1 MTSDE
6 QPPRPVPDLRASD
19 ADRDRVANILR
30 EALAEG
36 RLSMDEFEERLE
48 SAYQAKT
55 YGELEPL
62 TGDLPVPAAA
72 PAPVPLRKAGPEGSV
87 WPGRIGGRPSSTTGI
102 GILGGFQRRGR
113 WTAPKLFTAVAV
125 MGGGEID
132 LRDADFEAPEVEI
145 RVVAVMGGVNIV
157 VPPEIEVEV
166 RGLGIMGGFDQ
177 SHTGTRGAPGAP
189 RVVVT
194 GFAFWG
200 GVGVSRKRRRN
211 GELGGGPKSLEG

>member
-6 QPPRPVPDLRASD
+6 RPSRPLPELRASD
-19 ADRDRVANILR
+19 ADRDRVANVLR

-62 TGDLPVPAAA
+62 TADLPGPESGALS
-72 PAPVPLRKAGPEGSV
+72 LRKRQTPAGSA
-87 WPGRIGGRPSSTTGI
+87 WPGRIGGRPTSTAGI
-102 GILGGFQRRGR
+102 GVLGGFQRRGR
-113 WTAPKLFTAVAV
+113 WTVPRLFTAVTV
-125 MGGGEID
+125 CGGGEID
-132 LRDADFEAPEVEI
+132 LRDADFESADTEI

-200 GVGVSRKRRRN
+200 GVGISRRRRHR
-211 GELGGGPKSLEG
+211 EIAED